1 MASGASLR
9 ERQAAV
15 IREAILD
22 AAGRTGWIATT
33 RTTSRCRRSRRRP
46 GISLRTLYRYFPT
59 REAMFDAVGDH
70 VVARLGLP
78 RQIEGAEDIA
88 PVFLES
94 ARRGAQSPQLVRAML
109 WTRLGR
115 RARSSHRRR
124 RVESITSALDEVTS
138 RLPPGEARRRAGAI
152 VYLCSL
158 PAWITV
164 SEECGL
170 SAEDAQ
176 LGIAWAIDT
185 LVAALRRR
193 KPGGRRAACTTQ
205 GEELD
210 NDGHRRGHRPAHRG
224 RNRRGLLV
232 LRLADGHPGRGARP
246 GR

>member
-1 MASGASLR
+1 MLMSSCHSRVMTSGASLR

-15 IREAILD
+15 IRDAILD
-22 AAGRTGWIATT
+22 ALAGRLDHDDPDDIAM
-33 RTTSRCRRSRRRP
+33 P
-46 GISLRTLYRYFPT
+46 QVAAEAGVSLRTLYRYFPT

-78 RQIEGAEDIA
+78 RQIEGADDIA

-124 RVESITSALDEVTS
+124 RVESITAALDEVTS
-138 RLPPGEARRRAGAI
+138 HLPAAEARRRAGAI
-152 VYLCSL
+152 AYLASL

-170 SAEDAQ
+170 SAEDAR
-176 LGIAWAIDT
+176 LGIAWAIST
-185 LVAALRRR
+185 LIAELRSENQAARTVDAAT
-193 KPGGRRAACTTQ
+193 PTGGT
-205 GEELD
+205 
-210 NDGHRRGHRPAHRG
+210 P
-224 RNRRGLLV
+224 
-232 LRLADGHPGRGARP
+232 
-246 GR
+246 

>member
-1 MASGASLR
+1 MSPPGQLR

-22 AAGRTGWIATT
+22 ALAGLLEREDPDDVAL
-33 RTTSRCRRSRRRP
+33 P
-46 GISLRTLYRYFPT
+46 QVAADAGISLRTLYRYFPT

-70 VVARLGLP
+70 VVACMGLP
-78 RQIEGAEDIA
+78 RQIDGADDIA

-115 RARSSHRRR
+115 RARSAHRRR
-124 RVESITSALDEVTS
+124 RVEAITAALAEVTS
-138 RLPPGEARRRAGAI
+138 HLPAAEARQRAGAL
-152 VYLCSL
+152 VYLASL

-176 LGIAWAIDT
+176 LGIAWAITT
-185 LVAALRRR
+185 LVAELRHENQAAQA
-193 KPGGRRAACTTQ
+193 GG
-205 GEELD
+205 
-210 NDGHRRGHRPAHRG
+210 
-224 RNRRGLLV
+224 
-232 LRLADGHPGRGARP
+232 
-246 GR
+246 

>member
-1 MASGASLR
+1 MTPGASLR

-15 IREAILD
+15 IRDAILD
-22 AAGRTGWIATT
+22 AVADRLDHDDPDDIAMPQVAAEAGV
-33 RTTSRCRRSRRRP
+33 
-46 GISLRTLYRYFPT
+46 SLRTLYRYFPT

-78 RQIEGAEDIA
+78 REIEGPADIA

-94 ARRGAQSPQLVRAML
+94 ARRGAQSPRLVRAML

-124 RVESITSALDEVTS
+124 RVESITTALGGVTS
-138 RLPPGEARRRAGAI
+138 QLAPAEARRRAGAI

-185 LVAALRRR
+185 LVAALR
-193 KPGGRRAACTTQ
+193 KENQAAS
-205 GEELD
+205 GP
-210 NDGHRRGHRPAHRG
+210 PAQPKG
-224 RNRRGLLV
+224 RNSQ
-232 LRLADGHPGRGARP
+232 
-246 GR
+246 

>member
-1 MASGASLR
+1 MTSGASLR

-15 IREAILD
+15 IRDAILD
-22 AAGRTGWIATT
+22 ALADRLDHDDPDDIAMPQVAAAAGV
-33 RTTSRCRRSRRRP
+33 
-46 GISLRTLYRYFPT
+46 SLRTLYRYFPT

-78 RQIEGAEDIA
+78 HQIEGADDIA

-94 ARRGAQSPQLVRAML
+94 ARRGAKSPQLVRAML

-124 RVESITSALDEVTS
+124 RVESITGALDEVTS
-138 RLPPGEARRRAGAI
+138 HLPPVEARRRAGAI
-152 VYLCSL
+152 VYLASL
-158 PAWITV
+158 PAWLTV

-185 LVAALRRR
+185 LVAALRQEN
-193 KPGGRRAACTTQ
+193 KAAS
-205 GEELD
+205 GP
-210 NDGHRRGHRPAHRG
+210 PAQPKG
-224 RNRRGLLV
+224 RNSQ
-232 LRLADGHPGRGARP
+232 
-246 GR
+246 

>member
-1 MASGASLR
+1 MKSGASLR

-15 IREAILD
+15 IRDAILEALAD
-22 AAGRTGWIATT
+22 RLDHDDPDDIAMPQVAAEA
-33 RTTSRCRRSRRRP
+33 

-78 RQIEGAEDIA
+78 RDIEGADDIA

-94 ARRGAQSPQLVRAML
+94 ARRGAQSPRLMRALL

-124 RVESITSALDEVTS
+124 RVESIVAALGEVTS
-138 RLPPGEARRRAGAI
+138 HLSADEARRRAGAI

-158 PAWITV
+158 SAWITV

-170 SAEDAQ
+170 SAEDARR
-176 LGIAWAIDT
+176 GIAWAIDT
-185 LVAALRRR
+185 LVGALRQENQ
-193 KPGGRRAACTTQ
+193 AAGDQ
-205 GEELD
+205 AAGERQLPPRE
-210 NDGHRRGHRPAHRG
+210 RTS
-224 RNRRGLLV
+224 
-232 LRLADGHPGRGARP
+232 
-246 GR
+246 

>member
-1 MASGASLR
+1 MASGSSLR

-22 AAGRTGWIATT
+22 ALVALLDRHDPDDVAMSQVAGDA
-33 RTTSRCRRSRRRP
+33 

-78 RQIEGAEDIA
+78 RQIEGADDISR
-88 PVFLES
+88 VFLES
-94 ARRGAQSPQLVRAML
+94 ASRGAQSPQLVRAML

-124 RVESITSALDEVTS
+124 RVESITAALAEVTS
-138 RLPPGEARRRAGAI
+138 HLPPAEARRREGAI
-152 VYLCSL
+152 VYLASL

-170 SAEDAQ
+170 SAEDAR
-176 LGIAWAIDT
+176 LGIAWAIRT
-185 LVAALRRR
+185 LIGELRQESQMAGEPPSQP
-193 KPGGRRAACTTQ
+193 KGRT
-205 GEELD
+205 
-210 NDGHRRGHRPAHRG
+210 P
-224 RNRRGLLV
+224 
-232 LRLADGHPGRGARP
+232 
-246 GR
+246 

>member
-1 MASGASLR
+1 MPTGISIR

-22 AAGRTGWIATT
+22 ALAARLDHDDPDDVAMPQVA
-33 RTTSRCRRSRRRP
+33 SDA

-59 REAMFDAVGDH
+59 REAMFDAVGDY

-78 RQIEGAEDIA
+78 PQIEGADTISR
-88 PVFLES
+88 VFLES

-115 RARSSHRRR
+115 RARSPHRRR
-124 RVESITSALDEVTS
+124 RVEAITTALAEVTS
-138 RLPPGEARRRAGAI
+138 HLPPDEARRREGAI
-152 VYLCSL
+152 VYLASL

-170 SAEDAQ
+170 SAEDAR

-185 LVAALRRR
+185 LVAALREENQTPPRKTRR
-193 KPGGRRAACTTQ
+193 TA
-205 GEELD
+205 
-210 NDGHRRGHRPAHRG
+210 
-224 RNRRGLLV
+224 NR
-232 LRLADGHPGRGARP
+232 HP
-246 GR
+246 